1 MIINFLFEKVLPLF
15 KKKNEVLDDKETT
28 TVQDLL
34 TYPPKVYGVP
44 TLSAEQV
51 VSFHTV
57 QIKSLIPSARMRLN
71 SEGEEPCFEN
81 LYKETLINFAEYCH
95 LLPASEFHH
104 HHEVGGLFYHSM
116 ETALGCLEYAKAR
129 DGDIPKDEDEYA
141 IDIQS
146 QLKPVWHYAA
156 WCLGL
161 LHDLGKIV
169 IDMKVISAD
178 KNSECPPW
186 DALNETLIEWSR
198 ENGVKRYR
206 PIWNPHRNHQEHQSM
221 SGVLFQKIVSKAG
234 QRYLAQ
240 GGAKVRT
247 QVINYLNGRVDT
259 QAFLHKIV
267 LEVDSKVTKEDMS
280 MRWDRNLGDVKIGI
294 EKAFISTLKI
304 LKPKLKINTPNGS
317 VFVVGGSVFV
327 RQDLLNKI
335 IQTCK
340 KEGYNSIPSES
351 KVFAITLIERGIIT
365 PYSEDYWFYNLTS
378 NDLETDRA
386 IQVVELASPILFF
399 DGKIPNSISATLHI
413 NPIEYTCNINALGER
428 TVVTQ
433 SHLPLEE
440 NAQATAQ
447 VDNESLEADNAQ
459 NNSSPKTDA
468 QKAAKKIAAF
478 TPSNSESELSLKT
491 ETETEAKKNQSNTRK
506 AKPKTDAQ
514 KAADKIAALKM
525 SVSSEQHFSLK
536 TENQACSKKERE
548 QSHKGRST
556 LKQTQSNSTGATNKN
571 QENKSRR
578 IRKNKP
584 VSAKLHKSQ
593 ISLLNKLSEPSGG
606 WCVIEKQ
613 IQVPIDQIGM
623 VVGNGD
629 ITVISKIK
637 TSGICNADGGK
648 LVFSELATSYLVNR
662 KQAQHKVDDPNKR
675 NADNGNLKVINL
687 AEVEQMQND
696 LVNLNHI
703 NNTTPAVNAEKEEL
717 QKTSEVKS
725 MPCAN
730 AEPNKSD
737 EKLNEKLKALAEEFN
752 VKEQD
757 GCVYI
762 RTEEF
767 ALMRRKLSQE
777 EFKTLRKRPV
787 IRTEIDGV
795 SYMLIFKREKE

>member
-1 MIINFLFEKVLPLF
+1 MLTNFLFEKVLPLF
-15 KKKNEVLDDKETT
+15 KKQNEVLDDNESTS
-28 TVQDLL
+28 VQDLL

-44 TLSAEQV
+44 ALSAEQV

-57 QIKSLIPSARMRLN
+57 QIKSLIPSARIRLN

-146 QLKPVWHYAA
+146 RLKPVWHYAA

-178 KNSECPPW
+178 KNNECPPW

-240 GGAKVRT
+240 AGAKVRT

-304 LKPKLKINTPNGS
+304 LKPKLKINAPNGS
-317 VFVVGGSVFV
+317 VFVVGGSVFI

-378 NDLETDRA
+378 NDLEIDRA

-413 NPIEYTCNINALGER
+413 NPIEYTCSINALGER
-428 TVVTQ
+428 AVVTQ
-433 SHLPLEE
+433 LHAPLEE
-440 NAQATAQ
+440 SEKATVQ
-447 VDNESLEADNAQ
+447 ENNVQ
-459 NNSSPKTDA
+459 NISSPKTDA
-468 QKAAKKIAAF
+468 EKAAKRIAAF
-478 TPSNSESELSLKT
+478 TPSNR
-491 ETETEAKKNQSNTRK
+491 ETETEAKKNKGNTKK

-514 KAADKIAALKM
+514 KAADKIDALKQ
-525 SVSSEQHFSLK
+525 SASSEQYFSLK
-536 TENQACSKKERE
+536 TENQTCSKSEQE
-548 QSHKGRST
+548 QSKKGKGT
-556 LKQTQSNSTGATNKN
+556 TKQTPSNSAGATDKN
-571 QENKSRR
+571 QENKRR
-578 IRKNKP
+578 RTKKNKP
-584 VSAKLHKSQ
+584 VSAKLHKGQ

-606 WCVIEKQ
+606 WCLIENQ

-629 ITVISKIK
+629 ITVMSKIK
-637 TSGICNADGGK
+637 TSGLCSAYGSNF
-648 LVFSELATSYLVNR
+648 VFSELATNYLVNR
-662 KQAQHKVDDPNKR
+662 KQAQHKIDG
-675 NADNGNLKVINL
+675 NADKENLKVINL

-703 NNTTPAVNAEKEEL
+703 INTTQAVNPGKKEF

-725 MPCAN
+725 IPCVN
-730 AEPNKSD
+730 TEPNKTD
-737 EKLNEKLKALAEEFN
+737 EELNRKLKALAKEFN
-752 VKEQD
+752 VREQD
-757 GCVYI
+757 GHVYI

-767 ALMRRKLSQE
+767 GLMRRKLSQE

-787 IRTEIDGV
+787 IRTEFDGV